1 MSLDQILGF
10 WEWFD
15 STRKDISIRQI
26 EKRAGCPRGR
36 IGNAYTNKR
45 QPSLEVCQSIADGLV
60 LPINDVLTY
69 AGLLE
74 PEKIEDEDISIRK
87 VVEYMRR
94 LNPDERQMIREYAEW
109 RYQTQTKE
117 TNQ

>member
-1 MSLDQILGF
+1 
-10 WEWFD
+10 
-15 STRKDISIRQI
+15 
-26 EKRAGCPRGR
+26 
-36 IGNAYTNKR
+36 
-45 QPSLEVCQSIADGLV
+45 
-60 LPINDVLTY
+60 
-69 AGLLE
+69 LE